1 MDALTVKRLARLLPE
16 LRGALAP
23 KAAALGC
30 TNFAI
35 RHSLVG
41 EGAIESLINS
51 AGVGRG
57 NCVSGLSFSGSAG
70 PKILQTIGKRSF
82 DFPLCLI
89 DTRARQIIVAGEAS
103 DVKSVLERLSSQL
116 FELADQPIVLG
127 SSVQAVPPQSMLGKI
142 VAVTGGAGGIGLEI
156 AKAFCS
162 AGATVITLDIKPPVQ
177 PPSVGFHNNR
187 YELCDVTIQKDVDR
201 CFGKIAAELGG
212 LDIVIC
218 NAGAA
223 AQGPIGDVDI
233 RELQKSFDLNFFAH
247 HRVAQAALRIF
258 RQQGMG
264 GLMLFNISNQ
274 SVNLGSG
281 FGPYGIAKAAELAL
295 MKQYALDHGHEGIRA
310 NGVNAGRIRSGLM
323 TDEMIESR
331 SSSRGV
337 GVKEYMTAN
346 LLGVEVT
353 SYDVAQAFLHL
364 AAMDKVNAAVLTVDG
379 GAMATSM
386 R

>member
-1 MDALTVKRLARLLPE
+1 M
-16 LRGALAP
+16 
-23 KAAALGC
+23 
-30 TNFAI
+30 
-35 RHSLVG
+35 
-41 EGAIESLINS
+41 
-51 AGVGRG
+51 
-57 NCVSGLSFSGSAG
+57 
-70 PKILQTIGKRSF
+70 
-82 DFPLCLI
+82 CLI

-127 SSVQAVPPQSMLGKI
+127 SSVQAVQPHSMLGKI

-177 PPSVGFHNNR
+177 SPSVGFHNNI

-223 AQGPIGDVDI
+223 TQGPIGDVYI
-233 RELQKSFDLNFFAH
+233 RDLQKSFDLNFFAH

>member
-1 MDALTVKRLARLLPE
+1 MDALTIKMLAGLLPE
-16 LRGALAP
+16 LRGALAS

-30 TNFAI
+30 ASFAI
-35 RHSLVG
+35 RHRLVG
-41 EGAIESLINS
+41 EEAIESLIDS
-51 AGVGRG
+51 SGGATK
-57 NCVSGLSFSGSAG
+57 NCFLGLSFSETAA
-70 PKILQTIGKRSF
+70 PAILKTISVRSF
-82 DFPLCLI
+82 GFPVCLV
-89 DTRARQIIVAGEAS
+89 DTQARQIIVAGEAA
-103 DVKSVLERLSSQL
+103 DVASWMERISSQVS
-116 FELADQPIVLG
+116 ESTDPPIIHTPCVEA
-127 SSVQAVPPQSMLGKI
+127 VQPQSMRGKI

-162 AGATVITLDIKPPVQ
+162 AGATVITLDIKPSVQ
-177 PPSVGFHNNR
+177 STVKDFQNNR
-187 YELCDVTIQKDVDR
+187 YEQCDVTVQTDVDR
-201 CFGKIAAELGG
+201 CFEKIAAELGG

-233 RELQKSFDLNFFAH
+233 HALQKSFDLNFFAH